1 MCIRDREY
9 AARGRDLRE
18 IGGKCLAARLEGGV
32 EVEAAGFERAVM
44 LLGRG
49 TALVERERLGQAR
62 GGGHAQQEE

>member
-1 MCIRDREY
+1 MPR
-9 AARGRDLRE
+9 
-18 IGGKCLAARLEGGV
+18 ARLEGGV